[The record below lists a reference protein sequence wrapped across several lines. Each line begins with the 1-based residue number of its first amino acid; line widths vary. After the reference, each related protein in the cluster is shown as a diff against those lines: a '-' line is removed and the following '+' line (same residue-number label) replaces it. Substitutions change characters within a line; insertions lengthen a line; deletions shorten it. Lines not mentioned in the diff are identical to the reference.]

1 MFQPQGWQLALSR
14 TEYESNT
21 QLKMKTFTFTLKQSA
36 VCFTNQVN
44 QNDKLSVEVSLQK
57 HWKRKSLVA
66 SI

>member
-21 QLKMKTFTFTLKQSA
+21 QLKMKTFTFTLKQSS